1 MTSVKKNF
9 LYNNLLLLSNLLFPI
24 VSFAYASRILGPAG
38 IGKVQFVVTFATY
51 FVVVAQFGIPVYG
64 MREVAKARGDK
75 KQLDKLFSE
84 LLLINILS
92 SLLLSVVYGGV
103 ILSLP
108 WFHNSLNYYLLGGL
122 LVLSGFSVLDWFYM
136 GMEQF
141 RFLSLRSIVIKTVAL
156 TVLFLFVRTAED
168 LMVYFLIAIFS
179 IVINN
184 LWNLL
189 HLKGQVSIRFIRL
202 NLKRHYGPLL
212 ILFVSSLTISVYTLG
227 DTLLLGF
234 LTNDKAVGL
243 YTAAKKLTIIV
254 IPLITSLGTVLIPR
268 LTKSIDVQNTRE
280 TGVRMEQ
287 SFSFICLFGIPVTM
301 GLIVFAPEIMRVFT
315 GTGFMGAVLTLQ
327 LMAPV
332 IFLVGLGHLFGMQLL
347 IPGGFEKQYL
357 TATLIGM
364 GISLFLNLLLIRI
377 FQDKGAA
384 VTLLITEGI
393 VSFTAYFFVTKKM
406 NFHVHWPVAVKALAA
421 SLLFIPVAL
430 FMRSTGLSLTLELF
444 VAILISAALYFIVQ
458 IFLFKETLLKAI
470 ISSALKNL
478 LNDEFS

>member
-1 MTSVKKNF
+1 MPSVKKNF
-9 LYNNLLLLSNLLFPI
+9 FYNNLLLLSNLLFPI

-38 IGKVQFVVTFATY
+38 IGKVQFVITFATY
-51 FVVVAQFGIPVYG
+51 FVVIAQFGIPVYG
-64 MREVAKARGDK
+64 MREVARAHGDK

-84 LLLINILS
+84 LLLINIFS
-92 SLLLSVVYGGV
+92 SLLLTAVYGGV

-108 WFHNSLNYYLLGGL
+108 WFHESLNYYLFGGL

-156 TVLFLFVRTAED
+156 VVLFLFVRTAED

-179 IVINN
+179 IIINN

-189 HLKGQVSIRFIRL
+189 HLRGQVSIRFL
-202 NLKRHYGPLL
+202 HLQLKKHYGPLL
-212 ILFVSSLTISVYTLG
+212 ILFASSLTISVYTLG

-268 LTKSIDVQNTRE
+268 LTKSIDVRDTRE

-287 SFSFICLFGIPVTM
+287 SFSFICLFGIPVVV
-301 GLIVFAPEIMRVFT
+301 GLMVFAPEIIRVFT
-315 GTGFMGAVLTLQ
+315 GTRFMGAVLTLQ

-347 IPGGFEKQYL
+347 IPGGFEKKYL
-357 TATLIGM
+357 LATLLGM
-364 GISLFLNLLLIRI
+364 GVSLSLNLLLIRL

-384 VTLLITEGI
+384 VTLLITEGV
-393 VSFTAYFFVTKKM
+393 VSFTAYFFVVKKM
-406 NFHVHWPVAVKALAA
+406 ALRVHWPVAGKALAA

-430 FMRSTGLSLTLELF
+430 LVRSISLPVLPDLF
-444 VAILISAALYFIVQ
+444 VAILFSATLYLITQFY
-458 IFLFKETLLKAI
+458 IFKDPMLKAI
-470 ISSALKNL
+470 VSAVPRWRG
-478 LNDEFS
+478 SV